1 MHNNSVTGKRMINNN
16 NDIALS
22 VAQTLLVASVHR
34 EGAFGV
40 VDKTL
45 HLRAQEQAKV
55 IFGIVRW

>member
-1 MHNNSVTGKRMINNN
+1 MHNNSVTGKRMINND

-22 VAQTLLVASVHR
+22 VAQTLLAASVQR

-45 HLRAQEQAKV
+45 HLRA
-55 IFGIVRW
+55 